1 MIEFK
6 RIPTIFSPDELL
18 EMAFGR
24 ASKAPAKAGDKV
36 KIVSKT
42 IRDYFKK
49 ILKRT
54 PSLDKLPSFYFELID
69 AIASIAKLKKALA
82 ALQWASNTISR
93 LEREYIRKIRRA
105 PKNEK
110 NKYRKEFYGRVV
122 SILEQIEDQL
132 EFLAGARE
140 KLKNLPSIRDEF
152 TIVISGA
159 PNVGKSTF
167 LRAIT
172 TAKPRVES
180 YPFTTQQIL
189 LGYFESKHEEYQ
201 VIDTPG
207 LLDRPI
213 EKRNPVEKQAILALK
228 HLADVVL
235 FIFDP
240 SERCGFQVEEQ
251 MRIYWEM
258 SRAFDAEVIPVI
270 NKADLLSEEDIKN
283 FLAALGRN
291 AYLCS
296 AEKKIG
302 VGEVVKKIVEIREI
316 SESK

>member
-54 PSLDKLPSFYFELID
+54 PNLDELPSFYFELID
-69 AIASIAKLKKALA
+69 AIVSIAKLKKALA

-93 LEREYIRKIRRA
+93 LEREYVRKIRRA

-122 SILEQIEDQL
+122 SILKQIEDRL

-140 KLKNLPSIRDEF
+140 KLKNLPSIKDEF
-152 TIVISGA
+152 TMVISGA

-213 EKRNPVEKQAILALK
+213 EKRNPVERQAILALK

-240 SERCGFQVEEQ
+240 SETCGFVVKEQ
-251 MRIYWEM
+251 MRIYEEI
-258 SRAFDAEVIPVI
+258 SKAFEAEVIPVI
-270 NKADLLSEEDIKN
+270 NKADMLDREVLEN
-283 FLAALGRN
+283 FLAMLGRK
-291 AYLCS
+291 AYVCS
-296 AEKKIG
+296 ADKKTGIE
-302 VGEVVKKIVEIREI
+302 EVVKKIVELRVL
-316 SESK
+316 KLK

>member
-6 RIPTIFSPDELL
+6 RIPTVFSPDELL

-54 PSLDKLPSFYFELID
+54 PNLDELPSFYFELID
-69 AIASIAKLKKALA
+69 AIVSIAKLKKALA

-93 LEREYIRKIRRA
+93 LEREYVRKIRRA

-110 NKYRKEFYGRVV
+110 NRYRKEFYGRVV
-122 SILEQIEDQL
+122 SILKQIEDQL

-140 KLKNLPSIRDEF
+140 KLKNLPTIKDEF
-152 TIVISGA
+152 TVVISGA

-189 LGYFESKHEEYQ
+189 LGYFERNHEEYQ
-201 VIDTPG
+201 VVDTPG
-207 LLDRPI
+207 LLDRPL

-228 HLADVVL
+228 HLADAVL

-240 SERCGFQVEEQ
+240 SETCGFVVNEQ
-251 MRIYWEM
+251 MRIYEEM
-258 SRAFDAEVIPVI
+258 SRAFSTEVIPVI
-270 NKADLLSEEDIKN
+270 NKADLLDRAAVEN
-283 FLAALGRN
+283 FLATLNRE
-291 AYLCS
+291 AYVCS
-296 AEKKIG
+296 AGKKIG
-302 VGEVVKKIVEIREI
+302 VEEIVKKIVELRKA
-316 SESK
+316 SK